1 MGTAQVIQGA
11 TECTEARGFNVC
23 QNLVSPASGSNYQTS
38 AALRAATF
46 TIAWSTEYNWS
57 GSDGKSVKSFANVE
71 SKAATGLQLNL
82 LPLMTTLWKWRYEG
96 QDKSLKAV
104 VALDILIGSGKQR
117 VAATPAKSFEVK
129 IWLANTG
136 GYSKPV
142 GYKIAEVGCIAG
154 YDWYIWRGVAGLVQT
169 ITFVNQNPNEEITEF
184 DGDLTEFMSSLRRWH
199 DPTAHHP
206 SYIQSVKAGNE
217 VYSGAAQFYSPLY
230 QLWVEFPAE

>member
-1 MGTAQVIQGA
+1 RVPP
-11 TECTEARGFNVC
+11 ECTEARGFNVC
-23 QNLVSPASGSNYQTS
+23 QNLVSPGTGSNYQTS

-57 GSDGKSVKSFANVE
+57 GSDGKSVKSCMFSIACY
-71 SKAATGLQLNL
+71 LNL

-117 VAATPAKSFEVK
+117 VAATPAKSFEVYV
-129 IWLANTG
+129 LHEPFCHRRG
-136 GYSKPV
+136 R
-142 GYKIAEVGCIAG
+142 CIAG

-184 DGDLTEFMSSLRRWH
+184 DGDLTEFMYFLTE
-199 DPTAHHP
+199 TATIP
-206 SYIQSVKAGNE
+206 QNYYIQSVKAGNE